1 MRGEK
6 EGTQGKEYVWL
17 FLVFNFQINLFDRLK
32 TNQLIVVTYV
42 KAIYLFHEEWN
53 LVPGYNLMLT
63 STSSTQVYI
72 IDEEVTSSVWH
83 YVRSV
88 VRQKSAD
95 LSFRAVTLSR
105 HFRDSAPEVTQGEH
119 SNLFRQGNFICSIYF
134 NA

>member
-1 MRGEK
+1 MWLALYDGTMRGEE

-63 STSSTQVYI
+63 STSSTQV
-72 IDEEVTSSVWH
+72 
-83 YVRSV
+83 
-88 VRQKSAD
+88 
-95 LSFRAVTLSR
+95 
-105 HFRDSAPEVTQGEH
+105 
-119 SNLFRQGNFICSIYF
+119 CCM
-134 NA
+134 